1 MVRSAPWSIVRAAVL
16 STRPLQW
23 IKSVLVFLPLAFAVN
38 EVWLTNET
46 GFPGELVLRALV
58 GAAIFCALAGAV
70 YIVNDI
76 FDRES
81 DREHPRK
88 RNRPIASGEFPIGA
102 AQATAVVLLAA
113 SLTGSFLLGTGVGIV
128 AVAFV
133 AMNLGYSS
141 FLKRMI
147 VLDVMIVSASY
158 LLRVVAGALI
168 VDVTMSPWLHMTIG
182 LGALLIAL
190 GKRYSEL
197 NSAGSN
203 AITQRA
209 VLGEYSQVF
218 LSQLI
223 SVTSTATLV
232 GYALYTFT
240 ASNVPEDHSMMLTV
254 PFVIFG
260 LFRYLYL
267 VNQTNEAESP
277 ERLIIRDKPLVI
289 DILLWAATAITVL
302 AVAR

>member
-46 GFPGELVLRALV
+46 GFPGELVLRALA

-168 VDVTMSPWLHMTIG
+168 VDVTMSPWLYMTIG
-182 LGALLIAL
+182 LGALFIAF
-190 GKRYSEL
+190 
-197 NSAGSN
+197 
-203 AITQRA
+203 
-209 VLGEYSQVF
+209 GEEV
-218 LSQLI
+218 
-223 SVTSTATLV
+223 
-232 GYALYTFT
+232 
-240 ASNVPEDHSMMLTV
+240 
-254 PFVIFG
+254 
-260 LFRYLYL
+260 
-267 VNQTNEAESP
+267 
-277 ERLIIRDKPLVI
+277 
-289 DILLWAATAITVL
+289 
-302 AVAR
+302 

>member
-1 MVRSAPWSIVRAAVL
+1 M
-16 STRPLQW
+16 
-23 IKSVLVFLPLAFAVN
+23 
-38 EVWLTNET
+38 
-46 GFPGELVLRALV
+46 
-58 GAAIFCALAGAV
+58 
-70 YIVNDI
+70 
-76 FDRES
+76 
-81 DREHPRK
+81 
-88 RNRPIASGEFPIGA
+88 
-102 AQATAVVLLAA
+102 
-113 SLTGSFLLGTGVGIV
+113 
-128 AVAFV
+128 
-133 AMNLGYSS
+133 
-141 FLKRMI
+141 
-147 VLDVMIVSASY
+147 
-158 LLRVVAGALI
+158 
-168 VDVTMSPWLHMTIG
+168 
-182 LGALLIAL
+182 
-190 GKRYSEL
+190 
-197 NSAGSN
+197 
-203 AITQRA
+203 
-209 VLGEYSQVF
+209 LGEYSQVF